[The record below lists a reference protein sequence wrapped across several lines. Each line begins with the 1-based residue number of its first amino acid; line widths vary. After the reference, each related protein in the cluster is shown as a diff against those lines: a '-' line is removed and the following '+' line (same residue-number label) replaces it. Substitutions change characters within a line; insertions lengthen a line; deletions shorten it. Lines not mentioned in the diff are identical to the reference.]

1 MWLHEMIVEG
11 AVLMNISVKTKEEAL
26 KEMVDALSRAGRLS
40 HPEIALQDVLA
51 REKTQSTGI
60 GEGVGIPHTCT
71 TSVHQP
77 MIVYARISEGIEFQ
91 SIDGRPVTHVFLIL
105 GRMNGEALQLKI
117 LGHFAHLFHLPGFL
131 EGLSRLDNPDSF
143 VTYVREQEAVLGE
156 IETPKD
162 MPSVCV
168 AGAGNGG
175 LALAGHLAL
184 IGCRVHLF
192 NRSEGRLTAVR
203 MAGGVQVTGEVNGF
217 AKLGIV
223 TTDAREALTGVDLVM
238 VVIPATGHRDM
249 ARLLGPHLTDGQVVV
264 LNPGGTGGALE
275 FADVLHQ
282 LNVNVYY
289 FLAETETLIYACR
302 ISNPGQVRIFRIKN
316 AVPVATFPA
325 YHIPDILETLRKVL
339 PYFIPGDNVLK
350 TSLSN
355 MSAVF
360 HPALTIMNAAW
371 IEGSKGDFEFYFEG
385 ASPSVAKVLEALDA
399 ERIRVAEALGVRVL
413 TAREWLYQA
422 YGVAGDNLYEAMQA
436 NDGYRGIKAPNTL
449 DYRFI
454 TEDVPTSLVPL
465 ASLGEHLGVAV
476 PTIKTIIH
484 LSSVL
489 HGVNYMV
496 TGRTV
501 ERLGLSGLDVR
512 QIRRLVED
520 GKRE

>member
-26 KEMVDALSRAGRLS
+26 KEMVAALSRAGRLS

-360 HPALTIMNAAW
+360 HPALTIMNAA
-371 IEGSKGDFEFYFEG
+371 
-385 ASPSVAKVLEALDA
+385 
-399 ERIRVAEALGVRVL
+399 
-413 TAREWLYQA
+413 
-422 YGVAGDNLYEAMQA
+422 
-436 NDGYRGIKAPNTL
+436 
-449 DYRFI
+449 
-454 TEDVPTSLVPL
+454 
-465 ASLGEHLGVAV
+465 
-476 PTIKTIIH
+476 
-484 LSSVL
+484 
-489 HGVNYMV
+489 
-496 TGRTV
+496 
-501 ERLGLSGLDVR
+501 
-512 QIRRLVED
+512 
-520 GKRE
+520 